1 MGSRLKGRG
10 KKKERPDWR
19 VKKLVVYGGLILA
32 VLGIL
37 WYLYLWEWN
46 PERDTPHRKDGETTE
61 STGGNKP

>member
-1 MGSRLKGRG
+1 MGSRLKGRD
-10 KKKERPDWR
+10 KQKEKPDWR

-46 PERDTPHRKDGETTE
+46 PDRAAPEKKTDPAAE
-61 STGGNKP
+61 SNGGTKP